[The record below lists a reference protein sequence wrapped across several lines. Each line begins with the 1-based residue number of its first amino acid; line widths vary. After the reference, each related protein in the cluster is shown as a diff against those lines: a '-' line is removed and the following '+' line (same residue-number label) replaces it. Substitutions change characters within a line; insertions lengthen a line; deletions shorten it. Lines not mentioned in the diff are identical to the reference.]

1 MTHLLL
7 RSVSEKGASILVR
20 DSDGGQMSAVSKY
33 TSCSTLAGVDTL
45 VMRPL
50 DPEL

>member
-33 TSCSTLAGVDTL
+33 TSCLLQHAGRRGHTRDAAS
-45 VMRPL
+45 
-50 DPEL
+50 